1 MCIMIDKKVVSVLL
15 ILCLT
20 VTAVAVPVGVTVAK
34 TEVKTIVIDPG
45 HGGMD
50 AGVSSAGGVK
60 ESDLVL
66 TISRILAHYL
76 ESGGFKVVLTRKN
89 KTALTEGKFIKR
101 TDMQKRLKIIERAKP
116 GLVVSLHLNSFTD
129 KSRRGIQVFY
139 GKDDSKDFA
148 KEMQSILNDE
158 FNLPD
163 VKRDFS
169 ALYADKYLLTESP
182 CSAVIIECGFL
193 SNPIDT
199 ENLLDEKYLHRLAY
213 TIFQGIAVWWT
224 KTT

>member
-1 MCIMIDKKVVSVLL
+1 
-15 ILCLT
+15 
-20 VTAVAVPVGVTVAK
+20 
-34 TEVKTIVIDPG
+34 
-45 HGGMD
+45 MD
-50 AGVSSAGGVK
+50 AGVSSASGVK

-66 TISRILAHYL
+66 TLSHILADYL

-89 KTALTEGKFIKR
+89 KAALTEGKFIKK

-116 GLVVSLHLNSFTD
+116 SLVVSLHLNSFTD

-139 GKDDSKDFA
+139 GKEDSKDFA
-148 KEMQSILNDE
+148 KEMQSVLNDE

-199 ENLLDEKYLHRLAY
+199 QNLLDEKYLHRLAY
-213 TIFQGIAVWWT
+213 AIFQGIAVWWSNST
-224 KTT
+224 

>member
-1 MCIMIDKKVVSVLL
+1 MIDKKVISVLL

-20 VTAVAVPVGVTVAK
+20 ITVVAVPVGVTGAK

-66 TISRILAHYL
+66 TLSRILADYL
-76 ESGGFKVVLTRKN
+76 ESVGFKVVQTRKN
-89 KTALTEGKFIKR
+89 KSALTEGKFIKK

-116 GLVVSLHLNSFTD
+116 SLVVSLHLNSFTD

-139 GKDDSKDFA
+139 GKEDSKDFA
-148 KEMQSILNDE
+148 KEMQSLINDE

-163 VKRDFS
+163 VKRNFS

-199 ENLLDEKYLHRLAY
+199 QNLLDERYLHRLAY
-213 TIFQGIAVWWT
+213 AIFQGIAVWWSNST
-224 KTT
+224 